1 MQPGLCGWLISL
13 PLGQTGAAWLRGA
26 EIWGC
31 AVPPG
36 PALEA
41 VFPFPGLQV
50 EACSLGR
57 CGLGSQVSP
66 RALN

>member
-13 PLGQTGAAWLRGA
+13 PLGQAGAAWLRGA
-26 EIWGC
+26 EVWGC

-41 VFPFPGLQV
+41 VGLK
-50 EACSLGR
+50 
-57 CGLGSQVSP
+57 
-66 RALN
+66 